1 MLLRKK
7 ASQERVRIQ
16 GEYGISGKRCTALRM
31 WVALLCLL
39 FGAALPV
46 ATADRVALVVG
57 IDNYANGGGL
67 PDLSN
72 AVADAGLVAGE
83 LDKAG
88 FKVIL
93 LRNENASNIRQ
104 ALGELPH
111 AKDVLFYFAGHGIQN
126 EERNYLLGTD
136 VRADL
141 GSAEISGGIPLGE
154 VVDALGRQQP
164 ENLVVFLDCC
174 RNLSQGVGGGSSAL
188 RAGLVSDQYPGAVLC
203 YAASPGSVALDGEA
217 GKNGPFAGALARY
230 IASNAE
236 LTQLLKNVT
245 NEVMVK
251 SGNRQVPYVAGS
263 LGGDFFFRASN
274 ENSVASYREKLDGL
288 ELDSLE
294 SVATAVQSLQ
304 ELCKVADEPTRSLL
318 IGDFFNF
325 REVVFETFN
334 RENYKMLSHLAPGV
348 YHADNSKY
356 KQLTTRYDHL
366 FNQIG
371 AWVRHDGEGGGILAG
386 RPMWMEGHLA
396 QFITRD
402 WLEFLAMQNRGTESP
417 VALDAMLVIS
427 YGELAE
433 RVIEL
438 EDFLVRNYTFSKRDE
453 VEQDLEWH
461 LKIFLY
467 GIDNSPI
474 APFDKLEV
482 RRDYLLAIDRYLNKA
497 EPVWQGVGEAQEF
510 RNMLKTTG
518 NRVTPEIRTFAGKMF
533 MERPVYKRL
542 ERKEAKKVKS
552 RGALGSSN
560 AGVTVPAET
569 PKELPGERFP
579 ETRLRVLTSVDLSR
593 FDQSSIQYAINELF
607 ARHGASFP
615 EGELRRNFE
624 RFSWYRPRPGV
635 DFDAIER
642 DFSTIEKAN
651 LQVLAEHRARH
662 RDRVR

>member
-1 MLLRKK
+1 
-7 ASQERVRIQ
+7 
-16 GEYGISGKRCTALRM
+16 
-31 WVALLCLL
+31 
-39 FGAALPV
+39 
-46 ATADRVALVVG
+46 
-57 IDNYANGGGL
+57 
-67 PDLSN
+67 
-72 AVADAGLVAGE
+72 
-83 LDKAG
+83 
-88 FKVIL
+88 
-93 LRNENASNIRQ
+93 
-104 ALGELPH
+104 
-111 AKDVLFYFAGHGIQN
+111 
-126 EERNYLLGTD
+126 
-136 VRADL
+136 
-141 GSAEISGGIPLGE
+141 
-154 VVDALGRQQP
+154 
-164 ENLVVFLDCC
+164 
-174 RNLSQGVGGGSSAL
+174 
-188 RAGLVSDQYPGAVLC
+188 
-203 YAASPGSVALDGEA
+203 
-217 GKNGPFAGALARY
+217 
-230 IASNAE
+230 
-236 LTQLLKNVT
+236 
-245 NEVMVK
+245 
-251 SGNRQVPYVAGS
+251 
-263 LGGDFFFRASN
+263 
-274 ENSVASYREKLDGL
+274 
-288 ELDSLE
+288 
-294 SVATAVQSLQ
+294 
-304 ELCKVADEPTRSLL
+304 
-318 IGDFFNF
+318 
-325 REVVFETFN
+325 
-334 RENYKMLSHLAPGV
+334 
-348 YHADNSKY
+348 
-356 KQLTTRYDHL
+356 
-366 FNQIG
+366 
-371 AWVRHDGEGGGILAG
+371 
-386 RPMWMEGHLA
+386 MWMEGHLA

-402 WLEFLAMQNRGTESP
+402 WLEFFAMQNRGTESP